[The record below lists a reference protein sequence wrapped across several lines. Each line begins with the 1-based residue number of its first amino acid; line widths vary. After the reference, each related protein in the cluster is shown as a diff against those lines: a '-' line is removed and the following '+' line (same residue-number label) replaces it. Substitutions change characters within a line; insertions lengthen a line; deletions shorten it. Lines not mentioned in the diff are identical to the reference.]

1 MKRTT
6 LILLALFLSL
16 TTMAQEREDRD
27 RGMRTIFGS
36 SGIRS
41 NGGYGGI
48 TTAYSEIDNRDA
60 IVIGG
65 RGAWLINHQLG
76 IGLAGYGFMTEHK
89 MDAELNDD
97 YQLLG
102 GYGGLMFEFIANP
115 NSPFHLSFPL
125 VIGAG
130 GVSYSER
137 DVFSSNSDFNRLSE
151 DSQAFFVVEPGVEL
165 EMNMLKF
172 MRLAIGVSYRYTSDM
187 DLTYTGSGN
196 RILEADALHGLNAGV
211 TLKFGKF

>member
-6 LILLALFLSL
+6 LILLALLLGL

-27 RGMRTIFGS
+27 RGMRTIFGG

-41 NGGYGGI
+41 NGGYGAV

-65 RGAWLINHQLG
+65 RGAWLINHQFG

-89 MDAELNDD
+89 LDATLNED

-115 NSPFHLSFPL
+115 NSPIHLSFP
-125 VIGAG
+125 VTIGAG
-130 GVSYSER
+130 GVTYSQR
-137 DVFSSNSDFNRLSE
+137 DSFVRGNDFDRLSE

-165 EMNMLKF
+165 EMNMLRF
-172 MRLAIGVSYRYTSDM
+172 MRLAVGVSYRYTSDM
-187 DLTYTGSGN
+187 DLTYTGSGQ
-196 RILEADALHGLNAGV
+196 RILDADALHGLTGGI